1 MDRHL
6 TALKHCDAL
15 RHNIAADDV
24 MTELGETG
32 CSHEPH
38 VADADHPDGLAC
50 AHRVT
55 GLKLFAIAIMAEFGM
70 RPVNEFSSQ

>member
-6 TALKHCDAL
+6 AALEHRDSFRCD
-15 RHNIAADDV
+15 IAADDV
-24 MTELGETG
+24 MTELGEAG
-32 CSHEPH
+32 CGHEPH
-38 VADADHPDGLAC
+38 VADADHADGLAC

-55 GLKLFAIAIMAEFGM
+55 GLKLFAIAIIAEFGI